1 MFDKQFEQ
9 MLNIERSEEAK
20 SQTKQ
25 LINKQIKTTQKKEMR
40 QYYAVLSIATTLAI
54 ILLISSLSS
63 MTLPPQSAKMDE
75 AVHIIGSIALKDADA
90 DKTYNLQ
97 SIFLL
102 STRHNDDAKWL
113 IQLEELLQDL
123 VPAKNPELN
132 LSTQNADQ
140 LFVQHDN
147 GQSKYFKII
156 MGGSGAYVLDESS
169 GQFYYAG
176 KLNAAVQEHFKGLR
190 FLGILL
196 LVALFIIIAK
206 IGRRYFSKK
215 DDEQPSRKTS
225 SLPTALMTLGG
236 MATINIY
243 GTVHF
248 GLLGLY
254 YFLFILLRS
263 LYDYKRYQIK
273 TSLTHFTFMTIAIAL
288 FLIIIYKI

>member
-25 LINKQIKTTQKKEMR
+25 LINQQIKTIHKKEMR

-63 MTLPPQSAKMDE
+63 MILPPQSAEMDE
-75 AVHIIGSIALKDADA
+75 AVHIIDSIALKGADA

-97 SIFLL
+97 SSFLL

-123 VPAKNPELN
+123 VPAKNPGLN
-132 LSTQNADQ
+132 LSTQDADH
-140 LFVQHDN
+140 LFVKYDN

-156 MGGSGAYVLDESS
+156 MGGSGTYVLDESS

-176 KLNAAVQEHFKGLR
+176 NLYTAVQEHFKGLR

-196 LVALFIIIAK
+196 LVALFVIYVN

-215 DDEQPSRKTS
+215 DDEQPARKKS
-225 SLPTALMTLGG
+225 SIPTFLIPLGTIS
-236 MATINIY
+236 TINIY

-248 GLLGLY
+248 GLLGIF
-254 YFLFILLRS
+254 YFLYFFLGS
-263 LYDYKRYQIK
+263 LYDYKHYQIK
-273 TSLTHFTFMTIAIAL
+273 TSLAHFIFMIVFMAI
-288 FLIIIYKI
+288 FMIVIFKI

>member
-1 MFDKQFEQ
+1 MFDRRFEQ
-9 MLNIERSEEAK
+9 MLNIERSMAAK
-20 SQTKQ
+20 TQTKQ
-25 LINKQIKTTQKKEMR
+25 LINQQIKTTHKKEIR

-63 MTLPPQSAKMDE
+63 MTLPPQSTEIDE
-75 AVHIIGSIALKDADA
+75 VVHIIDSIALKGADA

-97 SIFLL
+97 SSFLL
-102 STRHNDDAKWL
+102 SSRHNDDTKWL
-113 IQLEELLQDL
+113 IQLENLLQNL

-132 LSTQNADQ
+132 LSYQDADH
-140 LFVQHDN
+140 LFVQYDN

-176 KLNAAVQEHFKGLR
+176 NLDTAIQDHFKGLR
-190 FLGILL
+190 FFGILI
-196 LVALFIIIAK
+196 LVALFAIMVN

-215 DDEQPSRKTS
+215 DDEQPARKS
-225 SLPTALMTLGG
+225 SSIPTVLMSIGG

-248 GLLGLY
+248 GLLGIF

-273 TSLTHFTFMTIAIAL
+273 TSLAHFTFMTISMAI
-288 FLIIIYKI
+288 FLIVIYKI